1 MKECESHTLSL
12 TQSCYNQTAKNMD
25 KHSHTQVY
33 FGSCVSQTRQIHPQ
47 THLEW
52 SATQAWAGA
61 NRRRC
66 CLFQALLTRIADAP
80 NHDKKHQKLR
90 VSKGVAAAA
99 AVCSRSCCVAGCLSS
114 LTSPPKHL
122 AREGRDSHPSC
133 VGLRFAVSYHSGFS
147 GNNRKAKCSEPQS
160 EANCYYIGV
169 CSYDYYLQC
178 HTFWGCPCRR
188 KHNYKN

>member
-1 MKECESHTLSL
+1 MHPFGRAEESWEGEVGWKSVWVTHFEFDSVLL
-12 TQSCYNQTAKNMD
+12 HQTAKNTD
-25 KHSHTQVY
+25 KHSHTQISL
-33 FGSCVSQTRQIHPQ
+33 FWFLCLTNTANTSTD

-99 AVCSRSCCVAGCLSS
+99 AVCGRSCCVAGCLSS

-133 VGLRFAVSYHSGFS
+133 VGLRFAVSHHSGFS

-160 EANCYYIGV
+160 EAILLLYWC
-169 CSYDYYLQC
+169 LQL
-178 HTFWGCPCRR
+178 
-188 KHNYKN
+188 